1 MPPTWHLANGLQI
14 TGVDG
19 TVVPIGLSS
28 STFDITAISDFD
40 GTFEGKG
47 VPKMGRSNAAALKAR
62 LRGIKT
68 PRRPKAPKV
77 PKLETFTPEEP
88 TFVSWMEIPKGTA
101 SGGTPMKWNGMEW
114 CLTKVIGDWYD
125 DG

>member
-1 MPPTWHLANGLQI
+1 M
-14 TGVDG
+14 
-19 TVVPIGLSS
+19 VPIGLSS